1 MRFVLALVS
10 LVLAVVLIGWGIAQR
25 TVLAGPDSL
34 TAAGVV
40 ASDAA
45 VTVIDG
51 DTLNARP
58 GLQEINV
65 EGDTIFAA
73 YGRTTD
79 VLAWV
84 GDASYNRIGFDDET
98 LVLTDTLVPGAEDT
112 VPSPVGSD
120 LWLEEYSSE
129 DELRM
134 LVKLDPE
141 LSVLLVSNGTEPA
154 PASLSLSWPLNNDT
168 PWAVPALLAGAGM
181 LLLALIFFLW
191 ALLHQRRNRGP
202 RRKSIKAAR
211 GPRMPKLP
219 RQRSYRVRKPK
230 AIASSR
236 GRRATRRMIV
246 VVPLSLAAL
255 VGLSACSAGAIP
267 GAAEGSASSE
277 ASSDAS
283 TEASSEAPTEAEDVV
298 EEEATSAAATV
309 GQVRDIVRDAAQVAS
324 TADAALDG
332 TALEKRFTGPA
343 LAARLGN
350 YAVRAK
356 DSAYPTIAPIPI
368 DAFRVILPQVTGEIW
383 PRSMFAVVEA
393 ADTAIAPVALT
404 LVQETPREQYLITYA
419 VALEPDAELPDLAPE
434 GIGALPLGPES
445 PLLSTPPSAIVP
457 AYVDVINTG
466 EASASYPLFDIE
478 KDSLLPQLRA
488 GRDQAT
494 AELGAN
500 GSIEF
505 AAAAGDAELIALSS
519 NEAGALVNVYVT
531 ETQVAR
537 PLANGTLNS
546 EGAVNTLAGVTST
559 TKGLTT
565 QYGEQLLFYVPP
577 VGSSEKISLL
587 GFSDAL
593 ISAKELP

>member
-10 LVLAVVLIGWGIAQR
+10 LVLAVGLIGWGIAQR

-40 ASDAA
+40 ASDAT

-51 DTLNARP
+51 ATLNARP

-65 EGDTIFAA
+65 AGDTIFAA

-84 GDASYNRIGFDDET
+84 GDASYNRIGFDEET
-98 LVLTDTLVPGAEDT
+98 LALTDTLVPGADDS
-112 VPSPVGSD
+112 VPSPAGSD
-120 LWLEEYSSE
+120 LWLEEYSAE

-141 LSVLLVSNGTEPA
+141 LSVLLVSDGTAPA
-154 PASLSLSWPLNNDT
+154 PASLSLSWPLDNRT
-168 PWAVPALLAGAGM
+168 PWAIPALLAGAGM

-191 ALLHQRRNRGP
+191 ALLNQRRNRGP
-202 RRKSIKAAR
+202 RRTSIKATK

-230 AIASSR
+230 AIASTR
-236 GRRATRRMIV
+236 GRRATRRMIAV
-246 VVPLSLAAL
+246 MPLSLVGL
-255 VGLSACSAGAIP
+255 IGLSACSVSALPI
-267 GAAEGSASSE
+267 AAEASAST
-277 ASSDAS
+277 A
-283 TEASSEAPTEAEDVV
+283 APTEAADVV
-298 EEEATSAAATV
+298 EQEATSAAATV
-309 GQVRDIVRDAAQVAS
+309 GQVRDVVRDAAEVAS
-324 TADAALDG
+324 TADGALDG
-332 TALEKRFTGPA
+332 AALEARFTGPA

-356 DSAYPTIAPIPI
+356 DSAYPAIAPIPT
-368 DAFRVILPQVTGEIW
+368 DTFRVILPQVTGETW
-383 PRSMFAVVEA
+383 PRSMFVVVAA
-393 ADTAIAPVALT
+393 ADAAVAPVALT
-404 LVQETPREQYLITYA
+404 LVQATPREQYLVTYA
-419 VALEPDAELPDLAPE
+419 VALAPDAELPDLAPE

-457 AYVDVINTG
+457 AYVDVINAG
-466 EASASYPLFDIE
+466 EASPSYPLFDIA
-478 KDSLLPQLRA
+478 KDSLLPQLRT
-488 GRDQAT
+488 GRDDAT

-505 AAAAGDAELIALSS
+505 AAAAGDAEIIALSS

-531 ETQVAR
+531 ETRVVR
-537 PLANGTLNS
+537 PLANGRLNS
-546 EGAVNTLAGVTST
+546 EGAVNTLAGVPST
-559 TKGLTT
+559 TKGLTAE
-565 QYGEQLLFYVPP
+565 YGEQLMFYVPP
-577 VGSSEKISLL
+577 VGSSEKITLL